1 MKKIVLTAVLLLSMS
16 ALIFAQQPRG
26 GNRST
31 PEETAKRTTEW
42 MTGELKLTPEQVV
55 KVDSINLVFAKKQA
69 EQFQRGGQGGDRETR
84 MAAFQ
89 KLNSEKEVALE
100 AVLSKEQMDAYKKAL
115 ETRGNR
121 PGGGGGGRGNRGGG
135 N

>member
-31 PEETAKRTTEW
+31 PEEMAKRTTEW
-42 MTGELKLTPEQVV
+42 MTAELKLTPEQVV

-69 EQFQRGGQGGDRETR
+69 EQFQNGPGGDREAR
-84 MAAFQ
+84 MAAAQ
-89 KLNSEKEVALE
+89 KLNSEKEVALKP
-100 AVLSKEQMDAYKKAL
+100 VLSKEQMEAYKKAL
-115 ETRGNR
+115 EERRNR
-121 PGGGGGGRGNRGGG
+121 PGGGGRGN
-135 N
+135 